1 MKRELQMK
9 KYIVILLC
17 LITVVNL
24 CACGK
29 KVQLEVP
36 IQQEMG
42 DGVVECTL
50 CYGEKE
56 YFDLKFMNHTSY
68 PIGLCGNGKLYQWI
82 DEKWKNVSFPQEATG
97 DVGMIMETVPIKG
110 EKTIQA
116 AWEVNLEQF
125 SLEVGKYKFTYGI
138 KCDGWMGDEW
148 FEEEAELNFEFEI
161 E

>member
-1 MKRELQMK
+1 MK
-9 KYIVILLC
+9 KCIVMFLC
-17 LITVVNL
+17 FITVFSL

-36 IQQEMG
+36 IQQEIG

-56 YFDLKFMNHTSY
+56 YFDLKFINHTNY
-68 PIGLCGNGKLYQWI
+68 PIGLCGNQGLYQWN
-82 DEKWKNVSFPQEATG
+82 DEKWKKVQLPQKSDEEAG
-97 DVGMIMETVPIKG
+97 AISMIMECVPIKG

-116 AWEVNLEQF
+116 TWEVDLEQL
-125 SLEVGKYKFTYGI
+125 SLEEGKYKFVYAI
-138 KCDGWMGDEW
+138 KCDGWMDDEW